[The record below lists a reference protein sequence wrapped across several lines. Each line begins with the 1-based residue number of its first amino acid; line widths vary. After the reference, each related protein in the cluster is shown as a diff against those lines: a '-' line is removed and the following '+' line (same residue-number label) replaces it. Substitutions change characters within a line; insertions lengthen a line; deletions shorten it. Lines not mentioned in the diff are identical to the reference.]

1 MSPWLRRRDDR
12 GTMAVEIVLMI
23 PLLMLILMLIV
34 MLGRYVGVRGDIDA
48 ATRDAA
54 RAASLEPDAGSARQA
69 ATSTFNATIDT
80 NKAGMHTDC
89 GTPQVNLGG
98 FVGGSDITVSV
109 DCKVHT
115 SGLAM
120 LIGGDRDVHASA
132 KVPLDL
138 YRSYR

>member
-1 MSPWLRRRDDR
+1 MSLRRGDR

-54 RAASLEPDAGSARQA
+54 RAASLNTDATSAQQA
-69 ATSTFNATIDT
+69 AISTFNATIDA

-89 GTPQVNLGG
+89 DQANVDLSG
-98 FVGGSDITVSV
+98 FAAGGSVTVSV
-109 DCKVHT
+109 ECDIHM
-115 SGLAM
+115 SGLGM
-120 LIGGDRDVHASA
+120 LIGGDRHVRASA
-132 KVPLDL
+132 KVPLDI
-138 YRSYR
+138 YRTYQ